1 MNAPQ
6 TSEGPLAGGPIA
18 EQNTGNIAIVGDAE
32 AERKRWATLQ
42 ARLALRGVSLKRLP
56 GGDYLV
62 CSWNLSKP
70 LSDVQAVEAFAE
82 KVGA

>member
-42 ARLALRGVSLKRLP
+42 ARLAVT
-56 GGDYLV
+56 
-62 CSWNLSKP
+62 
-70 LSDVQAVEAFAE
+70 
-82 KVGA
+82 